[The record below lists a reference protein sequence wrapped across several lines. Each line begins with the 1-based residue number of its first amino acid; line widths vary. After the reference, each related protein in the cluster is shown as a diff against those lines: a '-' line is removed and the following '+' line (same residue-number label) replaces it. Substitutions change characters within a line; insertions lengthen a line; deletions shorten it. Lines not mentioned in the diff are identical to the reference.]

1 MTNIPYN
8 RKRHIELLKQETKV
22 LNENKSFFK
31 ENRKEAL
38 ELSRYSA
45 NISHHFVWE
54 DRFEIA
60 SVMEDFLSK
69 KIDAHEFH
77 DSVFGLRRKHL
88 EKCNRFLSK
97 LVSEEIKDFCP
108 NKDAY
113 KLEGLLSVLY
123 FECEHF
129 ETNFDEAE
137 LYTSIENV
145 FLKVQKILNEE

>member
-1 MTNIPYN
+1 MTNINYN
-8 RKRHIELLKQETKV
+8 LKRHIELLKQKKKV
-22 LNENKSFFK
+22 LNEKKSFLK
-31 ENRKEAL
+31 ENPKEAL
-38 ELSRYSA
+38 ELSEYRA
-45 NISHHFVWE
+45 NVSQHIVWE

-77 DSVFGLRRKHL
+77 DSVFRLRRKHL

-108 NKDAY
+108 NKDAH
-113 KLEGLLSVLY
+113 KLKGFLSGLY

-129 ETNFDEAE
+129 ETNFDKAE
-137 LYTSIENV
+137 LYTSIENG
-145 FLKVQKILNEE
+145 FLNIQKALNEE